1 VHGSFGE
8 QCQDRG
14 THVAAL
20 TATAAA
26 SATTTAAATTG
37 TARSE
42 ARTETAAAE
51 TGSETG
57 SEPGA
62 ETTGTEA
69 AGAERA
75 LRSSAVFAQILTE
88 FSPSLTALLV

>member
-51 TGSETG
+51 TGSE
-57 SEPGA
+57 PGA

-88 FSPSLTALLV
+88 FSPGLTALLV